1 MREKEKERGGER
13 FRALESFLRANT
25 DLSTR
30 RHSWKRN
37 LIREKLNSFKCTS
50 RSLFAPYLPSPT
62 YTTAFLFI
70 SYPLLLS
77 FGVFNPLSILLVPP
91 PLSTLAPFSYPFI
104 LSQPFSLRKRRSAIH
119 YSSSFLFFLLL
130 SFNSPPSLPSPSP
143 LSPSLFLLPSSFLF
157 FNASFKDVSFP
168 CLRSLFSLF
177 FFTSEKLLSS
187 SFFSISLFLI
197 EYCALFLEEQLLNFR
212 LFNPLN

>member
-62 YTTAFLFI
+62 TASLFI

-130 SFNSPPSLPSPSP
+130 SFNSSFSFLLILPSLSPLLLPSLPLP
-143 LSPSLFLLPSSFLF
+143 LSSSFLF
-157 FNASFKDVSFP
+157 PFFLMRRSRTFRFLVCVLFFLSFFLHQRNFFLQVSF
-168 CLRSLFSLF
+168 
-177 FFTSEKLLSS
+177 LSVY
-187 SFFSISLFLI
+187 F
-197 EYCALFLEEQLLNFR
+197 
-212 LFNPLN
+212 